1 MIFYKPEY
9 IHVNMNNKV
18 ITLNTV
24 NRYHQWMRSSRWKRV
39 GQWWCTET
47 PAIKISEVQASPQDK
62 EAVL

>member
-24 NRYHQWMRSSRWKRV
+24 NSTLTGLR
-39 GQWWCTET
+39 
-47 PAIKISEVQASPQDK
+47 
-62 EAVL
+62 